1 MTTQKPTNTPLQTN
15 RRQFHRRIFQGTL
28 EIEWGSAVLTGTV
41 RDIGPRGLF
50 VEMASPLWIGATFA
64 ARLLLDPILNLHCIV
79 RRVEPTVGIAIV
91 FEEPKG
97 SGKIQLEKLLDTLP
111 RL

>member
-15 RRQFHRRIFQGTL
+15 RRQFQRRVFQGTL
-28 EIEWGSAVLTGTV
+28 EIEWGSTVLTGSV

-50 VEMASPLWIGATFA
+50 VQMTSPLWIGATFA
-64 ARLLLDPILNLHCIV
+64 ARLLVDPVLNLRCMV
-79 RRVEPTVGIAIV
+79 RRVEPHVGIGIV
-91 FEEPKG
+91 FEELVG
-97 SGKIQLEKLLDTLP
+97 SGKMQLDKLLDTLP